1 MKTGHLPA
9 DYALVLQQLNEDGGE
24 DFATLAEMLRFDRS
38 RIAHI
43 VQALHHKGLVV
54 IRGLERGSPWLM
66 LSGKGRRLMTYL
78 WPESARPAM
87 A

>member
-1 MKTGHLPA
+1 MKTEHLPA
-9 DYALVLQQLNEDGGE
+9 DYALVLQQIGE
-24 DFATLAEMLRFDRS
+24 DDGDDLATLAETLRFDRG

-66 LSGKGRRLMTYL
+66 LSGKGKRLMVYL
-78 WPESARPAM
+78 WPESARPVM